1 MKHTLF
7 LVLLLLLASCDSTD
21 IAPSALAITSPASGS
36 SVSGTVT
43 VQIGSAEDSAVTRVD
58 LYVRGQ
64 GSTGKGVLAG
74 SSVNKPYVVSWNT
87 IAQPNT
93 TNLELVAIGVDS
105 AGTETASPPVPVRT
119 QNTGTPQLQ
128 YLVGYTLA
136 PRTAVSSVQTL
147 SDHLLT
153 EGVVVPKSVDLNA

>member
-7 LVLLLLLASCDSTD
+7 IVLLLFLASCDSPD
-21 IAPSALAITSPASGS
+21 IGPSALAITSPASGS

-43 VQIGSAEDSAVTRVD
+43 VQIGSAEDSAVNRVD

-87 IAQPNT
+87 IAQPNA
-93 TNLELVAIGVDS
+93 TNLELVAIYS
-105 AGTETASPPVPVRT
+105 
-119 QNTGTPQLQ
+119 
-128 YLVGYTLA
+128 
-136 PRTAVSSVQTL
+136 
-147 SDHLLT
+147 
-153 EGVVVPKSVDLNA
+153 